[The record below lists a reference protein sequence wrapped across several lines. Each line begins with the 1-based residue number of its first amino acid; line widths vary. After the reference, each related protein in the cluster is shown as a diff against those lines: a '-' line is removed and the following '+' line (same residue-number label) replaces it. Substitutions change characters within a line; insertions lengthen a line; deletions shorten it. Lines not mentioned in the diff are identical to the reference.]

1 MLKIWCMVL
10 GISAFQ
16 IHAQQK
22 IEFCSERD
30 VVSLQLSV
38 LHKMHPVAYAY
49 LMLYCLDSSEEKY
62 SIPAYWGN
70 NQLEILR
77 DFGFL
82 TKPTP
87 LIQEGIYIGL
97 EENVQ
102 SCVRD
107 FVINEYE
114 KSPVIQNIIKKLRK
128 VLNSY
133 FMVFIDLS
141 IE

>member
-1 MLKIWCMVL
+1 MLKVLCLMV
-10 GISAFQ
+10 GIFVSQ
-16 IHAQQK
+16 IDAQQK
-22 IEFCSERD
+22 IEICSMHD
-30 VVSLQLSV
+30 VISLQLSV
-38 LHKMHPVAYAY
+38 LHKVHPVAYAY
-49 LMLYCLDSSEEKY
+49 LMLHCLDSSEEKY

-97 EENVQ
+97 EEKVQ
-102 SCVRD
+102 DAVRD
-107 FVINEYE
+107 FVIDEYE
-114 KSPVIQNIIKKLRK
+114 KSPVIQDLIKKLRK

-133 FMVFIDLS
+133 FMVFIDLP